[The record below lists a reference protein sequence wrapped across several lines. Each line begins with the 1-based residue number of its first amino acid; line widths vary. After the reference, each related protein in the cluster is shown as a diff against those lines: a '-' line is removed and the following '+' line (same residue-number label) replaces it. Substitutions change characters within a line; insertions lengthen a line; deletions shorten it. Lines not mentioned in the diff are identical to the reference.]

1 MGINQSQYDLSYELY
16 LCFDCSY
23 PLKSLISICFPP
35 EPRSVLDLVF
45 AIDGSNSMTTADFT
59 RLKETVKRII
69 EKQRISPL
77 DTHVAVVEYSDRPS
91 VQIYLG
97 DTFDRKE
104 LNERLDLI
112 PPSLGQ
118 NAIVEK
124 ALDVIAKDVLS
135 VAKGGRPGAAKI
147 LVILSDGDSSEV
159 KRLENAA
166 NQLKDSGVKVY
177 VVSIGDRTDP
187 DGIMGVVTTSENIFV
202 TPDASKTP
210 SVGPE
215 LGNKIKNDVKKGKR

>member
-1 MGINQSQYDLSYELY
+1 
-16 LCFDCSY
+16 
-23 PLKSLISICFPP
+23 
-35 EPRSVLDLVF
+35 
-45 AIDGSNSMTTADFT
+45 MTTADFT